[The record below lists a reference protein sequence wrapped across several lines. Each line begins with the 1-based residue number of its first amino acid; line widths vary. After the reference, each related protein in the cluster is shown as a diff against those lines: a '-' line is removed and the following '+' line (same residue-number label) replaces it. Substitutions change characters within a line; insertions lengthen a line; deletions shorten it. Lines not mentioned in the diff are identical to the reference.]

1 MPPRKDFDQRDP
13 RQPWRAEGRPPEKP
27 GPPNKP
33 QRGPNVPGGWPRLLL
48 TLLLVFLVTDLLL
61 SLFNSGTPA
70 SKIPYTEFTKQVAAN
85 NVKEVYSKGDAIQGD
100 LKEKAPVPD
109 DGGDTYTE
117 FDTQR
122 PSWAE
127 DPLWQQLSAN
137 GVTITAKPVVQQQ
150 SFLLNLLISLAPVA
164 CCCWACGC

>member
-1 MPPRKDFDQRDP
+1 M
-13 RQPWRAEGRPPEKP
+13 
-27 GPPNKP
+27 
-33 QRGPNVPGGWPRLLL
+33 
-48 TLLLVFLVTDLLL
+48 
-61 SLFNSGTPA
+61 
-70 SKIPYTEFTKQVAAN
+70 AAN

-109 DGGDTYTE
+109 DGSDTYVK

-127 DPLWQQLSAN
+127 DPLWQQLSTN

-150 SFLLNLLISLAPVA
+150 SFLINLLISLAPVA
-164 CCCWACGC
+164 LLPGPWLLIPRRMSAGAMGGLGRRGPPKPVAPR